1 MKYVDDSVSSHEYE
15 VKRMHLNGATFNAV
29 VFYLRAGEPVNI
41 DLEAVLRK
49 TSLWQPPT
57 EAKPETE
64 HYVVFEVAPQEPNGI
79 TDLYVSRLTATLK
92 EDDGASC
99 TITLDDAREISNY
112 PGLRPVNRSVIPIP
126 QAWNEWLEAE
136 VGVGTLPSER
146 SLEDIVIENFRTV
159 PPEEW
164 ERVPHD
170 LVERLDHYLYGVDR

>member
-1 MKYVDDSVSSHEYE
+1 M
-15 VKRMHLNGATFNAV
+15 
-29 VFYLRAGEPVNI
+29 
-41 DLEAVLRK
+41 
-49 TSLWQPPT
+49 
-57 EAKPETE
+57 
-64 HYVVFEVAPQEPNGI
+64 
-79 TDLYVSRLTATLK
+79 
-92 EDDGASC
+92 ASC